1 MARSKFN
8 SRVLRQLAEDLLDQA
23 ADEYEISADER
34 EDCVT
39 SLVRQW
45 ITYDGNATFFVG
57 DQQVY
62 LTLGK
67 TPLGRPRIVPARAFA
82 TWTKKLTEDWKID
95 PDDLDDAFEQLNRGQ
110 SAEVI
115 NSDGVPLR
123 LWVNPK
129 ERRQGVE
136 PLVKEE
142 IPPGTER
149 DYRKIAA
156 DVLEEHFGES
166 FDPEEIEALACSIA
180 KQWRQYD
187 GHACLFLDAHQQFH
201 FQLTERSDGGCDVVS
216 RQLAVDLEPV
226 LAYHGF
232 SPDVFSEVIAR
243 MNLGQEIEFRD
254 RKGVRRRLWHDPKA
268 RRICFRTIDSVPPR
282 QGTVAKPILCPKC
295 TAVLPSWQEAE
306 RQKTCIH
313 CGHIV
318 SRS

>member
-8 SRVLRQLAEDLLDQA
+8 SRVLRQLAEDLLDKVAEDQG
-23 ADEYEISADER
+23 ISADER
-34 EDCVT
+34 EDGVT

-45 ITYDGNATFFVG
+45 MTYDGNATVFIG

-67 TPLGRPRIVPARAFA
+67 TPLGRPCIVPEPAFA
-82 TWTKKLTEDWKID
+82 TWTKQLTLDWGID
-95 PDDLDDAFEQLNRGQ
+95 PDDLEDVFDQLNRGQ

-129 ERRQGVE
+129 ERSRGVE

-156 DVLEEHFGES
+156 DLLEQHFGES

-180 KQWRQYD
+180 KQWQQYD
-187 GHACLFLDAHQQFH
+187 GHACLFLDEHQ
-201 FQLTERSDGGCDVVS
+201 
-216 RQLAVDLEPV
+216 
-226 LAYHGF
+226 
-232 SPDVFSEVIAR
+232 
-243 MNLGQEIEFRD
+243 
-254 RKGVRRRLWHDPKA
+254 
-268 RRICFRTIDSVPPR
+268 
-282 QGTVAKPILCPKC
+282 
-295 TAVLPSWQEAE
+295 
-306 RQKTCIH
+306 
-313 CGHIV
+313 
-318 SRS
+318 